1 MQSAHESANPK
12 GVILLVDDDE
22 IVLEVGGKM
31 LQHIG
36 YEVLIARDGEEAIGV
51 FDKHQD
57 MVDVIIL
64 DMRLPGMNGATVF
77 EQLRKINSHTRVL
90 LASGYFDNHLSSVIL
105 DNNCNDFIQKPFD
118 FKQLRQKLEKLMKS

>member
-1 MQSAHESANPK
+1 MQPAHESVNPK

-31 LQHIG
+31 LRHIG
-36 YEVLIARDGEEAIGV
+36 YEVLKARDGEEAIAV
-51 FDKHQD
+51 FAKHQD

-77 EQLRKINSHTRVL
+77 EQLRKINSNTRVL
-90 LASGYFDNHLSSVIL
+90 LASGYFDNHLSGVIL
-105 DNNCNDFIQKPFD
+105 DQNCNDFIQKPFD

>member
-31 LQHIG
+31 LRHIG

-51 FDKHQD
+51 FDKHQGI
-57 MVDVIIL
+57 VDAIIL